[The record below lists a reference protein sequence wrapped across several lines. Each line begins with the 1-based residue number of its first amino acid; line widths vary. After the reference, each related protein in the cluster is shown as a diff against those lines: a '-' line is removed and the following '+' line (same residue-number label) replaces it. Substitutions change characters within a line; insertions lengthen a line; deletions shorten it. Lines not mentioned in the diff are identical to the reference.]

1 MSQKGYLIAEAK
13 VGDAEAYEIYK
24 ALAQAAIAEHGGRY
38 LVRGGAAEIL
48 EGKWVNVPRLV
59 IVEFDSVEQA
69 RRFYHS
75 PEYQAAR
82 QTRLNAAEMNM
93 LVVAGVVG
101 NVPAFDFDL
110 AELGDH
116 DVVVHVLLEDPIDRF
131 VFHREAGSLLPLPY
145 RC

>member
-13 VGDAEAYEIYK
+13 GGGAAAYETYK
-24 ALAQAAIAEHGGRY
+24 ALAQAAIAEYGGRY

-59 IVEFDSVEQA
+59 IVEFESIEQA

-75 PEYQAAR
+75 AAYQAAR

-93 LVVAGVVG
+93 LVVAGVDNLV
-101 NVPAFDFDL
+101 
-110 AELGDH
+110 
-116 DVVVHVLLEDPIDRF
+116 
-131 VFHREAGSLLPLPY
+131 
-145 RC
+145 

>member
-13 VGDAEAYEIYK
+13 VGDAEAYGIYK

-93 LVVAGVVG
+93 LVVAGVDNLV
-101 NVPAFDFDL
+101 
-110 AELGDH
+110 
-116 DVVVHVLLEDPIDRF
+116 
-131 VFHREAGSLLPLPY
+131 
-145 RC
+145 